1 MNRTDSTLTPTG
13 QTSNCS
19 SNATTTKT
27 GRWTPTGPPRCRSAS
42 TPRRS
47 PLRGGTTKPPTNPCT
62 WSTYANLGETPSRS
76 QSPPVVVWVNTK
88 NKKPKLWL
96 FLQRLIICLWKF
108 WNRHEIYFTSWCFLF
123 FSPVPPVCAA
133 AGPQA
138 ICAVRPPGAAEEETA
153 SCRALHHQEY
163 ESFLSLCVLGIHKYI
178 LITQAHI
185 CLGDTHQPVTPS
197 SPSPS
202 PTWNIF
208 PSP

>member
-123 FSPVPPVCAA
+123 F
-133 AGPQA
+133 
-138 ICAVRPPGAAEEETA
+138 
-153 SCRALHHQEY
+153 
-163 ESFLSLCVLGIHKYI
+163 F
-178 LITQAHI
+178 
-185 CLGDTHQPVTPS
+185 
-197 SPSPS
+197 PS
-202 PTWNIF
+202 PTCLCCSWSTGHLCGPSSRGCWRRDCFLQSTASPRVWVIF
-208 PSP
+208 VSLCTWYS